1 MNKQESDILNVILQ
15 YQYLN
20 QRALA
25 EQCGFSLGIVNRSVK
40 SLQGQGLLTI
50 EMELTP
56 EAKIE
61 MAKHHPKMR

>member
-1 MNKQESDILNVILQ
+1 MNKQESDILNMILQ

-56 EAKIE
+56 EAKI
-61 MAKHHPKMR
+61 